1 MGCYAADMSTRK
13 RILVH
18 GTMAAAALALIGYM
32 YAQLAGVWAAS
43 QTTHRTSAVLNPAT
57 SDIPAASPEE
67 IAGMLMWRVPLT
79 MAAMG
84 FAIVA
89 MGEGLLGA
97 WRKPTATPTDTRT
110 HDEKA
115 EELIQQLLKDV
126 EATKEEPSLA
136 TR

>member
-1 MGCYAADMSTRK
+1 MSTK
-13 RILVH
+13 NRILVH

-43 QTTHRTSAVLNPAT
+43 QTTHRTAAVLNPST
-57 SDIPAASPEE
+57 SDIPAASAEE

-89 MGEGLLGA
+89 IGEGLLGL
-97 WRKPTATPTDTRT
+97 WRKPVARPTDTRT

-115 EELIQQLLKDV
+115 EELIQQLLKDT
-126 EATKEEPSLA
+126 EATKHEAADSQLS
-136 TR
+136 TVHS

>member
-1 MGCYAADMSTRK
+1 MSTRK

-43 QTTHRTSAVLNPAT
+43 QTTHRTSAVLNPGT
-57 SDIPAASPEE
+57 SEITAASAEE

-89 MGEGLLGA
+89 MGEGLLSA
-97 WRKPTATPTDTRT
+97 WRKPAAPPTDTRT

-115 EELIQQLLKDV
+115 EELIQQLLKDI
-126 EATKEEPSLA
+126 EATKQESTLSA
-136 TR
+136 SS